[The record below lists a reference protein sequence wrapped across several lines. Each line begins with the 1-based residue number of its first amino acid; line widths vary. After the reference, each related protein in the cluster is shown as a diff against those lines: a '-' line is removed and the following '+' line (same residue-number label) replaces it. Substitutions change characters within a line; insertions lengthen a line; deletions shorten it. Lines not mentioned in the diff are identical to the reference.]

1 MFFFLIPFCFILAQ
15 GRELEVKYPAVEGVK
30 PETINFPLAEYV
42 KYIFNFVIATAG
54 LIALLVLIWSGVQY
68 LTSAGKPDVLTSAKS
83 RIKSALFGILLLL
96 FSYLI
101 LITINPQLIIFQF
114 PGLPEIPSAEL
125 PATPISPLITS
136 DLLGRIKEMAEAIK
150 KIPNEI
156 KSMAEKIQE
165 LTNKCDCQNTQP
177 LCMCTGGDEKAQCQ
191 PKQCYAGP
199 FSDPKNP
206 DSNHH
211 PCPNLKEIKDN
222 QKRIIAWKDEILY
235 YRNRAL
241 AEAEDLKDN
250 IEKILD
256 KKIDWYNTKIA
267 AEEKVLAQVEGE
279 SAKTLQQRLI
289 DYLKEE
295 RDWLTQ
301 ERNYKEGLQ
310 QKLNGLNELAETI
323 AKIEKPVNEISQLPD
338 KCLVNVG
345 DINICKPTCKG
356 ECHDYKSGCQPD
368 KCTGGN
374 PCPTKEIQSQVGK
387 INPLPQEIIRIS
399 DEIIAII
406 DNIKEAQSR
415 KIQL

>member
-1 MFFFLIPFCFILAQ
+1 MFFFLIPFYFILAQ
-15 GRELEVKYPAVEGVK
+15 GQELEVKYPAVEGVK

-101 LITINPQLIIFQF
+101 LITINPQLVIFQF
-114 PGLPEIPSAEL
+114 PGLPEIPSTQL

-156 KSMAEKIQE
+156 KAMAEKIQE
-165 LTNKCDCQNTQP
+165 LTNKCDCQNTQS
-177 LCMCTGGDEKAQCQ
+177 LCMCTGGDKNAKCQ
-191 PKQCYAGP
+191 SQQCYAGP
-199 FSDPKNP
+199 GS
-206 DSNHH
+206 H
-211 PCPNLKEIKDN
+211 PCPDLKEIKDN

-250 IEKILD
+250 IEEILD

-279 SAKTLQQRLI
+279 SAKALQQRLI

-301 ERNYKEGLQ
+301 ERDYKEDLQ

-323 AKIEKPVNEISQLPD
+323 AKIEEPVNEISQLPD

-368 KCTGGN
+368 KCAGGN
-374 PCPTKEIQSQVGK
+374 PCPTNEIQSQVGK

-406 DNIKEAQSR
+406 DNIKETQSR